1 MNTVLHTTL
10 NKDAGA
16 QRHVYCLVYTFFA
29 LASIDRPAT
38 THTIPYLLVRPKLA
52 YYPNLHAF
60 FCAQRSDAVISRT
73 DHLAQGR
80 VKVGF
85 RVCVVVKVRCCG
97 MGLRLGSDR
106 WTENYTSQ
114 AGA

>member
-16 QRHVYCLVYTFFA
+16 QRHVYCLYFFA

-38 THTIPYLLVRPKLA
+38 THTIPYLLVRSKLA

-60 FCAQRSDAVISRT
+60 FVPRGLMWSDAV
-73 DHLAQGR
+73 
-80 VKVGF
+80 
-85 RVCVVVKVRCCG
+85 RCRP
-97 MGLRLGSDR
+97 MR
-106 WTENYTSQ
+106 
-114 AGA
+114 